1 MKISEI
7 SKLEVPPIVA
17 DAVSIGVDYAVGRF
31 VIFPILM
38 VFAVLAGV
46 LFGANGTALTLVAI
60 VVGCLLWILVG
71 AISVA
76 KGPEEIVYSSRK
88 VVCVSKNPHM
98 SREVAC
104 PCGGV
109 RSGSRRIYFYE
120 QTVNSTG
127 EPVWKCDCCY
137 RETPRS

>member
-7 SKLEVPPIVA
+7 HELEVPPIIT
-17 DAVSIGVDYAVGRF
+17 DAVSLGAGYALGRF
-31 VIFPILM
+31 IFFPILM

-46 LFGANGTALTLVAI
+46 LFGANGTALALVAI
-60 VVGCLLWILVG
+60 VVGCLWILVG
-71 AISVA
+71 AISVE

-88 VVCVSKNPHM
+88 VVCVSKNPHV
-98 SREVAC
+98 SRGVAC

-109 RSGSRRIYFYE
+109 ASGKRRVYFYE
-120 QTVNSTG
+120 QTVNAVG
-127 EPVWKCDCCY
+127 NLIWKCDCCS